1 MVLSTPDLTSS
12 TSPGVII
19 SVGDIMMASP
29 ATLTSMP
36 RFWHSSP
43 KIVPTPEKT
52 SYGPLLPK
60 EIQVDLWFQDGLLI
74 NSTTLL

>member
-1 MVLSTPDLTSS
+1 MDCLNGDGLVLQTIGLTSS

-43 KIVPTPEKT
+43 KIAPTPENIIGHQTDLYFQKQ
-52 SYGPLLPK
+52 
-60 EIQVDLWFQDGLLI
+60 IQADL
-74 NSTTLL
+74 S